1 MENLVLGFQN
11 EIEFRNA
18 LNDISLS
25 ALGKVDIAQ
34 ALMGITEDYMQGPQY
49 GNDKYLWLYS
59 LPFIHFFGGKQT
71 ALWVPNSLENRQ
83 FNIASEKMIHL
94 LGIDQYFSHA
104 FLRCAEFPFLAKRI
118 IDNSDFIYNIDLLM
132 LLEKMMTEN
141 KYGAWRDVDSV
152 KLSSALQELVKLNL
166 DKYQEKDWNHVV
178 QLALKRWGPG
188 PYFNEHERNLS
199 QVLLIIVPRYV

>member
-1 MENLVLGFQN
+1 MEKLVLQFQN

-18 LNDISLS
+18 LNEISLS
-25 ALGKVDIAQ
+25 ESGKRDIAE
-34 ALMGITEDYMQGPQY
+34 ALVGITEDYMRGY
-49 GNDKYLWLYS
+49 GFDDKYLWLYS

-94 LGIDQYFSHA
+94 LRIDPYFSHA

-118 IDNSDFIYNIDLLM
+118 VDNSDFIYNIDFLM

-141 KYGAWRDVDSV
+141 KYDAWRNVDSV

-188 PYFNEHERNLS
+188 PFFNEHERNLS